1 MGPWAGHGPGN
12 NVFAYFCGPDEV
24 LLEYTAEV
32 LQIDDSY
39 EPRPSSYWK
48 FAPGRSDQWASRNR
62 VRRVIIARNG
72 CSASPPTV
80 IGSLDL
86 IVADGETAMTWG
98 TTMERENAFMRRG
111 SFILLAVLLS
121 LGAWQPA
128 AKTDD
133 WPDRP
138 IRVLTTA
145 SPGGISDVFMH
156 ALGEKLGARL
166 GKPIVVENRPGGM
179 QNVGA
184 RACQDSEP
192 DGYTICI
199 VNADPLIY
207 NQFLIRHMPFDP
219 EKGLQPITK
228 LFDLIHVMVVN
239 SDFKV
244 KNVDELIA
252 LSKAKPGTL
261 SYLTPG
267 APMVLYM
274 ETLKKER
281 GADWVR
287 VPFKGGG
294 EAVNAILSG
303 FTPIGL
309 FGEGNVVGQIRA
321 GTMTPLVMLNNIH
334 SPNFPQVPT
343 LKETGYDGPPSRGW
357 YGLFAPA
364 GTPRAIVDRL
374 AKEVAAIVAD
384 PDFAQRQLKDRS
396 LVGSTNTP
404 DEFAQE
410 IVADRKV
417 AEQVVKQAGMGPE

>member
-1 MGPWAGHGPGN
+1 MH
-12 NVFAYFCGPDEV
+12 
-24 LLEYTAEV
+24 
-32 LQIDDSY
+32 
-39 EPRPSSYWK
+39 
-48 FAPGRSDQWASRNR
+48 
-62 VRRVIIARNG
+62 
-72 CSASPPTV
+72 
-80 IGSLDL
+80 
-86 IVADGETAMTWG
+86 
-98 TTMERENAFMRRG
+98 RG
-111 SFILLAVLLS
+111 SFILLALILL
-121 LGAWQPA
+121 LGMFGPA
-128 AKTDD
+128 AADD

-138 IRVLTTA
+138 IRGLTTT
-145 SPGGISDVFMH
+145 SPGGISDVFMR
-156 ALGEKLGARL
+156 ALGEKLSARL

-179 QNVGA
+179 QNIGA

-199 VNADPLIY
+199 INADPMIY
-207 NQFLIRHMPFDP
+207 NQFLIRNKPFDP

-239 SDFKV
+239 SVLKV

-252 LSKAKPGTL
+252 LSKIKSSTL

-294 EAVNAILSG
+294 EAVSAILSG

-309 FGEGNVVGQIRA
+309 FGEGNVIGQIRA

-364 GTPRAIVDRL
+364 GTPRPIVDRL

-384 PDFAQRQLKDRS
+384 PDFAQKQLKDRS

-404 DEFAQE
+404 DEFAKE

>member
-1 MGPWAGHGPGN
+1 M
-12 NVFAYFCGPDEV
+12 
-24 LLEYTAEV
+24 
-32 LQIDDSY
+32 
-39 EPRPSSYWK
+39 
-48 FAPGRSDQWASRNR
+48 
-62 VRRVIIARNG
+62 
-72 CSASPPTV
+72 
-80 IGSLDL
+80 
-86 IVADGETAMTWG
+86 
-98 TTMERENAFMRRG
+98 
-111 SFILLAVLLS
+111 
-121 LGAWQPA
+121 
-128 AKTDD
+128 
-133 WPDRP
+133 
-138 IRVLTTA
+138 LTTT
-145 SPGGISDVFMH
+145 SPGGISDVFMR
-156 ALGEKLGARL
+156 ALGEQLGARL

-179 QNVGA
+179 QNIGA

-199 VNADPLIY
+199 INADPMIY
-207 NQFLIRHMPFDP
+207 NQFLVRKLPFDP

-239 SDFKV
+239 SDLKV
-244 KNVDELIA
+244 KTVDELVA

-274 ETLKKER
+274 DTLKKER

-309 FGEGNVVGQIRA
+309 FGEGNVICQIRA

-364 GTPRAIVDRL
+364 GTPRPIVDRL

-384 PDFAQRQLKDRS
+384 PDFAQKQLKDRS

-404 DEFAQE
+404 DEFAKE

>member
-1 MGPWAGHGPGN
+1 
-12 NVFAYFCGPDEV
+12 
-24 LLEYTAEV
+24 
-32 LQIDDSY
+32 
-39 EPRPSSYWK
+39 
-48 FAPGRSDQWASRNR
+48 
-62 VRRVIIARNG
+62 VRRLFPLLIAI
-72 CSASPPTV
+72 AFV
-80 IGSLDL
+80 SLAL
-86 IVADGETAMTWG
+86 NRPAVA
-98 TTMERENAFMRRG
+98 
-111 SFILLAVLLS
+111 
-121 LGAWQPA
+121 Q
-128 AKTDD
+128 D

-138 IRVLTTA
+138 IRALTTT
-145 SPGGISDVFMH
+145 SPGGISDVFMR
-156 ALGEKLGARL
+156 ALGEKLRARL
-166 GKPIVVENRPGGM
+166 GQPIVIENRPGGM

-184 RACQDSEP
+184 RACQDSAP

-199 VNADPLIY
+199 INADPIIY
-207 NQFLIRHMPFDP
+207 NQFLIKNMPFDP
-219 EKGLQPITK
+219 VNGLQPITK

-239 SDFKV
+239 SDLKV
-244 KNVDELIA
+244 KTVDELIA

-274 ETLKKER
+274 ETLRKER

-294 EAVNAILSG
+294 EAVNAILGG

-309 FGEGNVVGQIRA
+309 FGEGNVIGQIRA

-364 GTPRAIVDRL
+364 GTPRPIVDCI
-374 AKEVAAIVAD
+374 AKEVADIVAD
-384 PDFAQRQLKDRS
+384 PDFAQKQLKDRS
-396 LVGSTNTP
+396 LVGATNTP
-404 DEFAQE
+404 DQFAQE
-410 IVADRKV
+410 IVEDRKV